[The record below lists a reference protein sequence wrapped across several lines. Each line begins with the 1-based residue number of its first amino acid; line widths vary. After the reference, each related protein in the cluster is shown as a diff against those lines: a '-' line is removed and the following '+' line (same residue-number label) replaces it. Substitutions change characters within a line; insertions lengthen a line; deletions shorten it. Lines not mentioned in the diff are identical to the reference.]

1 MAASQADERPLAQ
14 LRDRVEQRV
23 TDWRPGARVSGLSP
37 LSARRL
43 VIQN

>member
-37 LSARRL
+37 LPARRL